1 MTKAQKMFIYLS
13 ILFVSVAVGIFLY
26 FEVSKDVTIIYS
38 IVMVIVLCLALIII
52 NMTKKDKISNFQS
65 KMRNIWKVYDAIM
78 VNTKTLPDLADRNVV
93 KVVSIEN
100 LIDAQ
105 MGIRKPIYYK
115 DYITSCAYVLLGE
128 KEACVLVMKENPD
141 VICPYE
147 IIIENSL
154 KDTSEKDI
162 DHKLLDNID
171 KTTVIKVDDDKEF
184 KISPI
189 RDDK

>member
-1 MTKAQKMFIYLS
+1 MIVS
-13 ILFVSVAVGIFLY
+13 IAIGIFLY
-26 FEVSKDVTIIYS
+26 YEVSKRVTLFYAIIMAL
-38 IVMVIVLCLALIII
+38 ILCLVFVFI
-52 NMTKKDKISNFQS
+52 NMKQKDRISNFQK
-65 KMRNIWKVYDAIM
+65 KMRDIWKVYDAIM

-105 MGIRKPIYYK
+105 MGIRKPIYFK
-115 DYITSCAYVLLGE
+115 DYVNSCAFVLLGE
-128 KEACVLVMKENPD
+128 KEACVLILKEDPE

-147 IIIENSL
+147 IIVENGL
-154 KDTSEKDI
+154 KSSNEKDI

-171 KTTVIKVDDDKEF
+171 KTTVIKLDDKEL
-184 KISPI
+184 KVSPI